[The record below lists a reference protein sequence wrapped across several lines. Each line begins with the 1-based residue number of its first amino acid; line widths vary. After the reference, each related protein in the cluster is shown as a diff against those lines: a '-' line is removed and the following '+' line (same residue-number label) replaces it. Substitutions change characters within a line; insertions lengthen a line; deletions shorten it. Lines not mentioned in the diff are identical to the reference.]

1 MLNQTQ
7 SRESSSGSGT
17 DRRYY
22 SASASDWDRETGV
35 RRKEGGLIRA
45 ETVSG
50 VGGRKYAS
58 PSHGSGGYGE
68 RRDGG
73 GMRVRGSAPTTVV

>member
-1 MLNQTQ
+1 M
-7 SRESSSGSGT
+7 GSG
-17 DRRYY
+17 DG
-22 SASASDWDRETGV
+22 REEE
-35 RRKEGGLIRA
+35 EGGLIRA

-73 GMRVRGSAPTTVV
+73 GMRVRGVHLPLWFSGKMVEGEGR